1 MKREVKDL
9 ELKLELTNKIKKKVT
24 IGKIDE
30 VLGGHELETLFSDSN
45 IKEEEKVRRAGELL
59 HSYLKLTLT
68 DAEKSE
74 IEAYNKLRN
83 EREKIR
89 QEVEVQENKVA
100 PYYIFNY
107 YIGEYKIKMHRVLN
121 RTKNAIL
128 VGFLYCLMTYMN
140 NELQREFL
148 WYVFGLMIEL
158 RLVLNM
164 ILIGLMKAE
173 VDY

>member
-1 MKREVKDL
+1 MKKEVKDL
-9 ELKLELTNKIKKKVT
+9 ELKIELTNKIKKKVT

-30 VLGGHELETLFSDSN
+30 VLGGHELETLFTDSN
-45 IKEEEKVRRAGELL
+45 IEDEERVRRAWELL
-59 HSYLKLTLT
+59 HNYLKLTLT
-68 DAEKSE
+68 DAEKNE
-74 IEAYNKLRN
+74 IENYSKLRY

-89 QEVEVQENKVA
+89 HEVEKQENKVA

-128 VGFLYCLMTYMN
+128 VGFLYGFLTYIN
-140 NELQREFL
+140 KELQREFL
-148 WYVFGLMIEL
+148 WYVFGLMIEV

-173 VDY
+173 GDY